1 MFQIFTI
8 LLDLRILNPKEM
20 VCLSTVSKISN
31 VSIKLTYSQ
40 KYIHSSSLN
49 NLFTQIGLSKADF
62 IYIDKE
68 LYTFYIIVLSEY
80 IFEKKTNRDITYLS
94 KLKHIRLDKLY
105 PARFINN
112 MNAMQV
118 HSFHRQLTKNPY
130 INSILNIATKP
141 KKTDINYLF

>member
-31 VSIKLTYSQ
+31 ASIKLTYSQ
-40 KYIHSSSLN
+40 KYMHASSLN
-49 NLFTQIGLSKADF
+49 YLFTQIGLSKADF

-68 LYTFYIIVLSEY
+68 LYTFYIIVLCEY
-80 IFEKKTNRDITYLS
+80 IFEKKTNRDITYLT
-94 KLKHIRLDKLY
+94 HIRLDKLY

-112 MNAMQV
+112 MSGMQV
-118 HSFHRQLTKNPY
+118 HRLNRQLTKNPY

-141 KKTDINYLF
+141 KKIDIDYIF